1 MEKDRKQYPVTR
13 RTNVSFLIT
22 SHLARGHVRQR
33 GTPAEPFL
41 FFWFLLCLLLCFALL
56 CSVLNGKKIKR
67 GRGERLGGPGRE
79 GNRNRVNRIFG
90 GSVPRR

>member
-22 SHLARGHVRQR
+22 SRGARGHVRQR

-41 FFWFLLCLLLCFALL
+41 FLSFFWLCLLLCFTVL
-56 CSVLNGKKIKR
+56 CARWKKKFKR
-67 GRGERLGGPGRE
+67 GREGERGLGVHGPGRE
-79 GNRNRVNRIFG
+79 IEIE
-90 GSVPRR
+90 